1 MFDRILIALVVINN
15 YVINNYV
22 TCYTPV
28 GKYILKVGTKKVSQ
42 TYGLMFS
49 VVNRVS
55 RCLFIKEFKIIKES
69 LCKANLI
76 W

>member
-15 YVINNYV
+15 YV
-22 TCYTPV
+22 TCDTSM
-28 GKYILKVGTKKVSQ
+28 GKYILKVGNKKVFQ

-49 VVNRVS
+49 VVNRIS
-55 RCLFIKEFKIIKES
+55 RCLLIEECKIIKES